1 MKKIGLI
8 LLAIFGFTIFSFTLQ
23 KSSIFQ
29 EELEDLGIIKQSL
42 LKPIQF
48 NKTQK
53 GTWVLLNGQ
62 EINKKS
68 ELYKLLDENF
78 DLNILTKS
86 GDKYFLPNA
95 SGAFIRSSNVNG
107 EGYDPDKT
115 RKVGSFQL
123 HAYQKH
129 NHPLENNIYRWNRSF
144 SGHSTGPHVLTNGSD
159 GGTSNSRWAFETNY
173 SGSSELETRPSN
185 ISMYTYI
192 KISN

>member
-1 MKKIGLI
+1 MKKIKPI
-8 LLAIFGFTIFSFTLQ
+8 LLTLVAFTLLSFTL
-23 KSSIFQ
+23 SNSTIF
-29 EELEDLGIIKQSL
+29 EEDLEDIGIIKQSL
-42 LKPIQF
+42 LKPNQF

-68 ELYKLLDENF
+68 ELYKLLGENF
-78 DLNILTKS
+78 DLNILTKN

-107 EGYDPDKT
+107 EGHDPDKT

-123 HAYQKH
+123 HAFKKH
-129 NHPLENNIYRWNRSF
+129 NHPLEKNIYRWNRSF

-159 GGTSNSRWAFETNY
+159 GGTSNSKWVFETKH
-173 SGSSELETRPSN
+173 SGGSVLETRPSN